1 MRRSALYSRSPRRDA
16 PGGNAAQ
23 APAPAEVAPAA
34 PAVPRRPR
42 LAFLQRHER
51 WLALFA
57 GLLIGAVA
65 FAVWTQSRPSA
76 RQLTQKDI
84 DGAVLHTLA
93 TQTLPSR
100 AAKAYEAVRPSIVKV
115 VGTGYPDDDK
125 DDAKKKDKADAGK
138 GDERSAKAGK
148 DAPKADAK
156 RADGKAPGK
165 PGVPD
170 EKKAAAPDEKKD
182 RQPLPEGHPDTGKGI
197 GIGTGVVIVDKGIIL
212 TNLHVVLGASKIKV
226 VFFDGLESE
235 ASVIGVQPENDLAV
249 LKAAKLP
256 DDLKAAVLRST
267 QDLAPGDDVVAV
279 GFPFGIGP
287 SASAGIISGLKR
299 EYRSPEG
306 KRLLTNLIQFDAAA
320 NPGNSGG
327 PLVTMDGEVVGIVTA
342 ILNPTDQRVF
352 VGIGFA
358 VPIENAAS
366 AIGMSPF

>member
-1 MRRSALYSRSPRRDA
+1 MRRTALYSRSARRDD
-16 PGGNAAQ
+16 PPPRLVGD
-23 APAPAEVAPAA
+23 APAA
-34 PAVPRRPR
+34 DAAGAAAPPAVPRRKR
-42 LAFLQRHER
+42 FALALARHER
-51 WLALFA
+51 WIALFT
-57 GLLIGAVA
+57 GLLIGAIA
-65 FAVWTQSRPSA
+65 LALWTGSKPVPRV
-76 RQLTQKDI
+76 LTQKDI

-100 AAKAYEAVRPSIVKV
+100 AAKAYAAVQPSIVKV
-115 VGTGYPDDDK
+115 VGTGYPDDDR
-125 DDAKKKDKADAGK
+125 DDAKKKAEKAEK
-138 GDERSAKAGK
+138 SAK

-156 RADGKAPGK
+156 KAEAKPAPAK
-165 PGVPD
+165 PGAPD
-170 EKKAAAPDEKKD
+170 DKADKGDKKAE
-182 RQPLPEGHPDTGKGI
+182 RQPLPEGHPDIGKGV

-212 TNLHVVLGASKIKV
+212 TNLHVVLGAAKLKV
-226 VFFDGLESE
+226 IFFDGLESE
-235 ASVIGVQPENDLAV
+235 ATVIGVQPENDLAV

-267 QDLAPGDDVVAV
+267 QDLAPGDEVVAV

-306 KRLLTNLIQFDAAA
+306 KRVLTNLIQFDAAA

-342 ILNPTDQRVF
+342 ILNPTEQRVF